1 VQQCKGLAGEDAW
14 RDRHAAR
21 AAARHVHWK
30 NTPRPEALRDF
41 REALNYAD
49 CLLNLERFEEARA
62 FLRKTMPVARRV
74 LGDSH
79 DYTLAMRKVYADA
92 LYRDSSAT
100 LDDLRKAVTTL
111 EDTTRIARRVLGGT
125 HPLTTGIEKSLQNA
139 RVIRARK
146 TPPPSPPS
154 ANM

>member
-1 VQQCKGLAGEDAW
+1 MLKQVN
-14 RDRHAAR
+14 RH
-21 AAARHVHWK
+21 K
-30 NTPRPEALRDF
+30 EAKSLLR
-41 REALNYAD
+41 R
-49 CLLNLERFEEARA
+49 
-62 FLRKTMPVARRV
+62 TMPVARRV

-79 DYTLAMRKVYADA
+79 DYTLTMRKVYADA